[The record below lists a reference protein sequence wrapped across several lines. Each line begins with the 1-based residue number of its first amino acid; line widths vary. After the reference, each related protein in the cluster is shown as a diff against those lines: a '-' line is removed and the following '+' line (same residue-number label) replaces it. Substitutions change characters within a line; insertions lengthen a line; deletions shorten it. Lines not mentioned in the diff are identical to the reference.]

1 MAERG
6 EFELSGDFVKP
17 FSKPLL
23 LLVAD
28 EKLTGGQPLQRES
41 QAQVIEHQALEFAG
55 QELAGITHCQR
66 RALEQPARKM
76 RQILSTNAPVPIVL
90 LPSIYTV

>member
-1 MAERG
+1 MGDDATPGLFRRVEQISPRDTDSLAERG

-55 QELAGITHCQR
+55 Q
-66 RALEQPARKM
+66 
-76 RQILSTNAPVPIVL
+76 
-90 LPSIYTV
+90 

>member
-1 MAERG
+1 MMEPPTIGISKALVRSARLSSSRDTDRARLNATLGDSTAERG

-55 QELAGITHCQR
+55 Q
-66 RALEQPARKM
+66 
-76 RQILSTNAPVPIVL
+76 
-90 LPSIYTV
+90 